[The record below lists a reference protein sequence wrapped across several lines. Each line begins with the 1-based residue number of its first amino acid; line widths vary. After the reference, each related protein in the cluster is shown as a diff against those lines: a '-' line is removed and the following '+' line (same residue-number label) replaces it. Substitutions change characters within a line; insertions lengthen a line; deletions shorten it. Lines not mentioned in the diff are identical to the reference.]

1 MKRELWI
8 PACMMLLFVFLIL
21 VISGA
26 AFADD
31 GISRAI
37 LRIQSPSSDGRMGR
51 NAGAYMRRQ
60 AGIHDRIL
68 HIELLQIRYAR
79 YRNQAC
85 PGATNSILNS
95 PLGFNA

>member
-21 VISGA
+21 GISGA

-31 GISRAI
+31 GIFRAI

-51 NAGAYMRRQ
+51 SGDVCMRRLKDTR
-60 AGIHDRIL
+60 ARIL
-68 HIELLQIRYAR
+68 RISFLQIRYAR